1 VIRRS
6 GIGRTL
12 RPGRGVTPRLL
23 ALLLLHACTGETVT
37 EVSISE
43 VEVSPGTVSAVVGE
57 NVRLEAVV
65 RDERGEVL
73 ARAVPVWSSDNPAI
87 AEVDG
92 TGLVQARS
100 GGRAQ
105 IRATY
110 EGVSGA
116 AVVRVFAGPGIG
128 ASDENVEMLTAVG
141 VGSPDPR
148 NVFVTNA
155 GTGALEGL
163 AVETRHPTGAPRWL
177 TASIGAA
184 TPPTSLTLTAAA
196 DDMPAG
202 VYRADAVV
210 SSSTPDVEPLEIRVT
225 LRIAGVSVSHSGGG
239 TVVTESGS
247 TDTLTV
253 VLESAPEENVV
264 LDVASGDPGE
274 ATVAPARLT
283 FTPQTWSTPQ
293 RITVT
298 GVDDSTADGDQS
310 TDVTVSA
317 DASASDRAYALV
329 RPIVVSVTTED
340 DDTAELTV
348 IESGGSTV
356 VTEAGGTDVFTVALA
371 SSPGSNVVL
380 DVTSAD
386 TGEVTVAP
394 SRLTFTPG
402 NWNVAQEVT
411 VTGVDDAVNDGDQ
424 TTAVTI
430 SVDAAAS
437 DEAYDALPDHVVSV
451 TTVDDDDGGVIVSE
465 TDGSTVVSEA
475 GGTDVINV
483 VLTVQPAS
491 NVVLAVTSADP
502 TEVTVAPAQLTF
514 TPGNWSVAQAVT
526 VTGVDDSDVDGDQT
540 TTVTVSV
547 VAGASDDAYDAVPA
561 QTVTVTNTDDDAT
574 GFTVSET
581 GGSTVVSEDGGT
593 DELTVVLTAAPASSV
608 VLNVTSADATEVTVS
623 PSRLT
628 FTPGSWS
635 TAQVVTVRGVDDDFV
650 DGDQVT
656 TVTVAVDAAASD
668 DAYDGAAPQTAS
680 VTTTDDDV
688 AGLSVVE
695 TDGSSVVTEDG
706 GSDEILVALSAGPLA
721 PVSLAVSSSDPSE
734 VVASPSLLTF
744 TSADW
749 SESQVITLRGVDDEE
764 VDGPQVSTVT
774 LSVVAPFSG
783 GAYDDVPDR
792 TVSVTTL
799 DDDGPDA
806 GGDDGDD
813 DDDSD
818 DDG

>member
-6 GIGRTL
+6 GLGRTL

-43 VEVSPGTVSAVVGE
+43 VEVSPATVSTVVGE

-73 ARAVPVWSSDNPAI
+73 ARAVPVWSSDNPVI

-92 TGLVQARS
+92 TGLVHARS

-105 IRATY
+105 VRATY

-141 VGSPDPR
+141 IGSPDPR
-148 NVFVTNA
+148 NVFITNA

-184 TPPTSLTLTAAA
+184 TPPTSLTLTADA
-196 DDMPAG
+196 DEVPAG
-202 VYRADAVV
+202 VYRAEAVV

-225 LRIAGVSVSHSGGG
+225 LRVASVSVRDSGGG
-239 TVVTESGS
+239 TVVSESGS

-264 LDVASGDPGE
+264 LDVASADPGE

-310 TDVTVSA
+310 TDVTVSV
-317 DASASDRAYALV
+317 DGSASDRAYALV

-340 DDTAELTV
+340 DDTAGLIV
-348 IESGGSTV
+348 SESGGSTV

-386 TGEVTVAP
+386 PGEVAVAP

-411 VTGVDDAVNDGDQ
+411 VTGVDDAVTDGDQ

-437 DEAYDALPDHVVSV
+437 DEAYDALPDHSVNV
-451 TTVDDDDGGVIVSE
+451 TTVDDDEGGGMIVSE
-465 TDGSTVVSEA
+465 TGGSTVVSEA
-475 GGTDVINV
+475 GETDVINV

-514 TPGNWSVAQAVT
+514 TPGNWSVVQAVT
-526 VTGVDDSDVDGDQT
+526 VTGVDDPDIDGDQT
-540 TTVTVSV
+540 TTVTISV
-547 VAGASDDAYDAVPA
+547 VAGASDDAYDAVPS
-561 QTVTVTNTDDDAT
+561 QTVTVTNTDDDAA
-574 GFTVSET
+574 GFTISET

-593 DELTVVLTAAPASSV
+593 DELRIVLTAAPASSV
-608 VLNVTSADATEVTVS
+608 VLNVTSADPTEVSLSPSRLTFTPGNWSVAQTVTVTGVDDSAVDGDQVTSVTVSVDVAASDDAFNDVPAQTVSVITTDDDAAAISMSETGGSTVVGEGGGTDELRVVLTAAPSSGVVVGVTSADKLEVTVS

-628 FTPGSWS
+628 FMSSSWS
-635 TAQVVTVRGVDDDFV
+635 TAQVVTVRGVDDEVV
-650 DGDQVT
+650 DGDQLT
-656 TVTVAVDAAASD
+656 TVTAAVDEAASD
-668 DAYDGAAPQTAS
+668 DA
-680 VTTTDDDV
+680 
-688 AGLSVVE
+688 
-695 TDGSSVVTEDG
+695 
-706 GSDEILVALSAGPLA
+706 
-721 PVSLAVSSSDPSE
+721 
-734 VVASPSLLTF
+734 
-744 TSADW
+744 
-749 SESQVITLRGVDDEE
+749 
-764 VDGPQVSTVT
+764 
-774 LSVVAPFSG
+774 
-783 GAYDDVPDR
+783 
-792 TVSVTTL
+792 
-799 DDDGPDA
+799 
-806 GGDDGDD
+806 
-813 DDDSD
+813 
-818 DDG
+818 